1 MKGNE
6 IMKEIKFLDLYK
18 INERYQKELSEACL
32 KVINSGWYIMGNEL
46 STFEHDF
53 AEYCGVEHCIGVAN
67 GLDALNLVL
76 RAWKELRYIKEGD
89 EIIVPAN
96 TYIASILAIT
106 ENNLVPVLIE
116 PSVDTYNIDV
126 SLIEKHINPKTKAI
140 LPVHLYGQLCDM
152 ETIMKIARKHN
163 LLVLEDC
170 AQSHGA
176 HINGVKAG
184 AWGNAAGFSFYPG
197 KNLGAIGDAGAITTN
212 DPILAQVLR
221 ALRNY
226 GSNKKYENIYKGLNS
241 RLDEMQAAFLN
252 VKLKYL
258 DKDTIIRREIAK
270 KYIKEINNK
279 NIIVPRVLNF
289 DAHVWHLFVIRTSYR
304 DHLQQYL
311 NNNCIQTL
319 IHYPIPP
326 HKQKAY
332 SECADLK
339 LPISEQLHNEVLSL
353 PISPVM
359 SHDEVE
365 YVINVLNRYNNETLF

>member
-1 MKGNE
+1 
-6 IMKEIKFLDLYK
+6 MKEIKFLDLYK

-170 AQSHGA
+170 
-176 HINGVKAG
+176 
-184 AWGNAAGFSFYPG
+184 
-197 KNLGAIGDAGAITTN
+197 DAGAITTN